1 MACGRLL
8 KYWPEAENLAVA
20 VAATVAV
27 EARYE
32 EDGAARDRKDDDEVF
47 PLGSLPS
54 CSSRLTSLRVIW
66 RHGSYGDHLACIVEG
81 GGDSYRF
88 CGSDGQVLVLRLLEK
103 M

>member
-47 PLGSLPS
+47 SPRLPTFLFLAAHFTA
-54 CSSRLTSLRVIW
+54 CYLAAWLLW
-66 RHGSYGDHLACIVEG
+66 RPPCVHS
-81 GGDSYRF
+81 
-88 CGSDGQVLVLRLLEK
+88 
-103 M
+103 

>member
-47 PLGSLPS
+47 FPSAPYLLVPRGSLHCVLSGGLAPMA
-54 CSSRLTSLRVIW
+54 TTLR
-66 RHGSYGDHLACIVEG
+66 A
-81 GGDSYRF
+81 
-88 CGSDGQVLVLRLLEK
+88 
-103 M
+103 

>member
-1 MACGRLL
+1 MRGGMRMRIRSRTRTRTRMRM
-8 KYWPEAENLAVA
+8 KMMM
-20 VAATVAV
+20 
-27 EARYE
+27 RF
-32 EDGAARDRKDDDEVF
+32 F

-66 RHGSYGDHLACIVEG
+66 RPGSYGDHLACIVEG